1 MATLSGFVAER
12 LPSYGSVYRALG
24 VVSLVTL
31 LSTFFV
37 VPLYTLS
44 TPDETQELTMLD
56 DLSSNIRYLQT
67 VPPPLK
73 PIFYAFLSFAL
84 AGILAHLAKGFLGFQ
99 ERRANWFNFI
109 AAVLAAVAADQTA
122 IHVRRNN
129 HPDVLDAGKD
139 IAAADGGLSVV
150 ALVLPAV
157 LLCADAYGINIGKL
171 PSS

>member
-1 MATLSGFVAER
+1 MSGSVAEK
-12 LPSYGSVYRALG
+12 LPSYGSVHRALG
-24 VVSLVTL
+24 VISLVTL

-44 TPDETQELTMLD
+44 TPDETRALTMLD

-73 PIFYAFLSFAL
+73 PILYAFLSFAL
-84 AGILAHLAKGFLGFQ
+84 AGIVAHLAKGFAGFQ
-99 ERRANWFNFI
+99 EKRANWFIFI
-109 AAVLAAVAADQTA
+109 AAILASVAADQTA

-129 HPDVLDAGKD
+129 HPDVLGAGKE
-139 IAAADGGLSVV
+139 ISAANGGLSVV

-157 LLCADAYGINIGKL
+157 LLCADAYGINIGAN
-171 PSS
+171 PSD